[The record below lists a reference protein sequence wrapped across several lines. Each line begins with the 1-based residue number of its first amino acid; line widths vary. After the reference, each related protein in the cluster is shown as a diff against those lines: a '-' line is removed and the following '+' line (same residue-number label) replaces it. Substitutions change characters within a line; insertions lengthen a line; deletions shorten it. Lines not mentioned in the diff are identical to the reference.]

1 MLMVAIPGNRK
12 RNTVRSAAE
21 AKQGILT
28 AVLDACLTAETHESR
43 NTRAA
48 FSSVVCQLCFMLSA
62 ATGDDWYQYDP
73 SGSQLTMA
81 RQFRAKASQTLQE
94 LRKEENRD

>member
-12 RNTVRSAAE
+12 RNTVRSA
-21 AKQGILT
+21 T
-28 AVLDACLTAETHESR
+28 NSR
-43 NTRAA
+43 GQASNTRAA

>member
-21 AKQGILT
+21 AKQ
-28 AVLDACLTAETHESR
+28 VLHGCS